1 MVTNTS
7 FENLPEE
14 VKKTLDTYNQ
24 NITTELNKAFKELA
38 DQAADELKQGKPY
51 HNRTG
56 QYAADFAVTNRKGS
70 TSIAGAETYTVYNKK
85 HYQITHLLEFGHLT
99 RNGKRAAAYPHWQT
113 ALDNINKN
121 IDRAVQEAVSRA
133 GS

>member
-7 FENLPEE
+7 FDNLPEE
-14 VKKTLDTYNQ
+14 VKKTLDTYSQ
-24 NITTELNKAFKELA
+24 SITTELNKAFKELA

>member
-14 VKKTLDTYNQ
+14 VKKTLDTYSQ
-24 NITTELNKAFKELA
+24 SITTELNKAFKELA

-121 IDRAVQEAVSRA
+121 IDRAVQEAVSKA

>member
-14 VKKTLDTYNQ
+14 VKKTLDTYSQ
-24 NITTELNKAFKELA
+24 SITTELNKAFKELA

>member
-14 VKKTLDTYNQ
+14 VKKTLDTYSQ
-24 NITTELNKAFKELA
+24 SITTELNKAFKELA

-85 HYQITHLLEFGHLT
+85 HYQII
-99 RNGKRAAAYPHWQT
+99 YYC
-113 ALDNINKN
+113 I
-121 IDRAVQEAVSRA
+121 
-133 GS
+133 

>member
-7 FENLPEE
+7 FEQLPEE
-14 VKKTLDTYNQ
+14 LKKTLDTYSQ

-38 DQAADELKQGKPY
+38 ESGSDELKQGKPY

-56 QYAADFAVTNRKGS
+56 QYAADFAVTQRKNS
-70 TSIAGAETYTVYNKK
+70 TSVTGIETQTIYNKK